1 MNPWKILSVF
11 ALLAAVSCE
20 RPGEE
25 TAFTPEITILND
37 NPIIVPDEGG
47 GMTISCRV
55 TGGEGGGEISAAISA
70 DWISYLSVDYDSMEV
85 FFEIEENASTE
96 SRNAEIAILYTSVA
110 GKWQAGDTVSV
121 VQEGMPE
128 NFDYVFEAEYFTGEY
143 FGIQYGNNGEAN
155 YSMILADAP
164 GSGQNLTPGG
174 VYYVFDFFSTE
185 PLDMNGIKLP
195 EGTYSFGAAGETASM
210 TFTPEYSYWF
220 KVNGNGTG
228 YEIPVSYFT
237 GGTVAVSYEG
247 DKCDIEAELV
257 DGDGKTHKVSYGGDG
272 LFSNGLIES
281 SLTGD
286 VEVDC
291 SGMAVEAIFYG
302 DYYMNLTT
310 DWYIVMASPSGEVLQ
325 LDICAEEG
333 GSIADGLPSGV
344 FTASTAEFGANEG
357 EFVPGYVDGAYQ
369 SCWYYNEDDRGNIT
383 DPLAPLMSGEIEITS
398 NADGTYTIKVDCGD
412 DASAPNRITAHWTGT
427 PSYSD
432 ESFLFSVVK
441 PVYDPVGKA
450 YHRNVNVVR

>member
-1 MNPWKILSVF
+1 M
-11 ALLAAVSCE
+11 
-20 RPGEE
+20 
-25 TAFTPEITILND
+25 
-37 NPIIVPDEGG
+37 
-47 GMTISCRV
+47 
-55 TGGEGGGEISAAISA
+55 
-70 DWISYLSVDYDSMEV
+70 
-85 FFEIEENASTE
+85 
-96 SRNAEIAILYTSVA
+96 
-110 GKWQAGDTVSV
+110 
-121 VQEGMPE
+121 
-128 NFDYVFEAEYFTGEY
+128 
-143 FGIQYGNNGEAN
+143 
-155 YSMILADAP
+155 
-164 GSGQNLTPGG
+164 
-174 VYYVFDFFSTE
+174 
-185 PLDMNGIKLP
+185 
-195 EGTYSFGAAGETASM
+195 
-210 TFTPEYSYWF
+210 
-220 KVNGNGTG
+220 
-228 YEIPVSYFT
+228 
-237 GGTVAVSYEG
+237 
-247 DKCDIEAELV
+247 
-257 DGDGKTHKVSYGGDG
+257 SYGGDG

-310 DWYIVMASPSGEVLQ
+310 DWYIVMASPSGEVLK